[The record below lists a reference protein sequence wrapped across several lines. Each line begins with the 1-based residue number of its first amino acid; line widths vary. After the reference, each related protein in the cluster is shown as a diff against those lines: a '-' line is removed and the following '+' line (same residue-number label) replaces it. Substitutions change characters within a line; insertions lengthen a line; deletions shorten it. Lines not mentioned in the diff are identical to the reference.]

1 VRRAE
6 ETNKI
11 LEYTSQL
18 AKEAGEQTKQGVKE
32 AEISSKQNRSLMIFT
47 IVTIIF
53 VTDLAPALVSAD
65 FNSCLSDSFP
75 LSLV

>member
-1 VRRAE
+1 MRRAE

-11 LEYTSQL
+11 LKYTSQL
-18 AKEAGEQTKQGVKE
+18 AQEAGEQTKQGVKE

-53 VTDLAPALVSAD
+53 VEDLVPTLI
-65 FNSCLSDSFP
+65 P
-75 LSLV
+75 R